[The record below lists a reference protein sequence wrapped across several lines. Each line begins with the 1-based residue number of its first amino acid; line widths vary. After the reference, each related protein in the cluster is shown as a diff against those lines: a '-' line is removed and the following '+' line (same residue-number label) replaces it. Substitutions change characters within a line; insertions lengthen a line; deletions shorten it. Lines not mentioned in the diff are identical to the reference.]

1 MDIFHET
8 IIYKFYAVA
17 LSFEQVKLFYNYAIM
32 LKARPLYKDNIDAI
46 INILYDTLNTKK
58 ETIRVQGEDKP
69 ATMVISKLMKL
80 DYEDILYVID
90 RFNAQTER
98 IKSPTSYMLT
108 LLYRAK
114 EQMSLDI
121 TNQVQHDMYN
131 FEI

>member
-1 MDIFHET
+1 
-8 IIYKFYAVA
+8 
-17 LSFEQVKLFYNYAIM
+17 M

-108 LLYRAK
+108 LLYKAK

-131 FEI
+131 WTPETEFDYE